1 MRTDSCLQKASLLAT
16 HFYFFAIA
24 ALGLCA
30 SGQEFSP
37 TITSFTP
44 NTGTNGTMVTVRGAN
59 FVNVTRVTFN
69 GVDGVVTP
77 FSSTRLLVEVPAH
90 AETGPI
96 SVTTPAG
103 TTISADIFT
112 YINVL
117 APGITGFSPAQGSA
131 GTSVTI
137 EGTNLLT
144 ATSIK
149 FNGVPGAIKIL
160 GGVLFGTVPANATS
174 GPITIE
180 TPEGISESANPFT
193 VVQLNTAPTIT
204 SFSPATGDAG
214 TTSVTIRGAN
224 LAGVTSVKFNGH
236 DATFSL
242 FANVLLAKV
251 PASATTGRITVVGP
265 NGAATSGG
273 TFTVTVKQPPAIT
286 GFSPASGTPG
296 TAVQI
301 NGNNFGNV
309 GAVRFGGVNATTFG
323 LLGSSVIAT
332 VPSGALSGP
341 ITVVTSTGSAT
352 SDSFF
357 RVESL
362 PVPQISEVTPGA
374 GVKGGQIEIKGE
386 NLGGTTEVRFN
397 GVAAEFTIL
406 GQDVFAKVP
415 TAASTGLITI
425 KTPAGEATSP
435 GPFTI
440 LDVSVG
446 PGIGSFNPSIGP
458 IGTVVEI
465 RGTNFT
471 DVTSVKFGGATAA
484 FTNLF
489 SGLISAIVPPN
500 GVSGLIEVATLTGT
514 NSSVTSFLVIDPSLL
529 LPEITGFQPVHGIPT
544 TAVKIAGNR
553 LAGVQVVRFNG
564 IAAQF
569 SVISANELSAIAPV
583 GAVTGPIT
591 VTTSDANVTSVDSF
605 QVDPLPAPAIASFT
619 PAKGLVGTVIQITG
633 ANLIGVSDVKVGGV
647 TAQFESTSPTSVT
660 LTVPVGGVSGAL
672 AVTTP
677 GGQAVST
684 GTFRVLISPSITG
697 VAPGSAL
704 AGSAVQIQGA
714 NFEGVS
720 SVKFGDISAAFVIL
734 SDKQIDTTVPAGAV
748 TGLVTVST
756 EAGVAT
762 SASPFRVLLPPIITS
777 LTPAKGLAG
786 VPVDVKGSNF
796 VGVTEV
802 KLNGTPVKFAVISD
816 TLVSFAAPPG
826 QAGSGKVS
834 IVAEGGV
841 AVSTESFEIL
851 VPPAIASFSPLKG
864 NVGTPVEIAGN
875 GLEGVTA
882 VSFGGVAAEFTVKSG
897 QLISCVVPKDAVT
910 GIITIVSP
918 LGTVTSAASFEIE
931 SEKVDPPTMA
941 VAAIDGGQIEI
952 SWPDAAKVFVLQENE
967 DVGAVN
973 GWKDLGAAPVVAGGR
988 FKVLVNGAA
997 GLRFYR
1003 LAHP

>member
-1 MRTDSCLQKASLLAT
+1 MRTHLCFQSPNLLAT
-16 HFYFFAIA
+16 RLWLFVLA

-44 NTGTNGTMVTVRGAN
+44 DTGTNGTLVTVRGAN

-69 GVDGVVTP
+69 GIEGVVTP
-77 FSSTRLLVEVPAH
+77 FSSTRLLVEVPIH
-90 AETGPI
+90 AETGLI

-137 EGTNLLT
+137 EGTNLLA

-149 FNGVPGAIKIL
+149 FNGLPGAIKIL

-180 TPEGISESANPFT
+180 TPEGISESASPFT

-204 SFSPATGDAG
+204 SFSPASGVAG
-214 TTSVTIRGAN
+214 TTSVTIRGSN
-224 LAGVTSVKFNGH
+224 LAGVTSVKFNGQ
-236 DATFSL
+236 AAMFSV

-251 PASATTGRITVVGP
+251 PANAATGLITVSGP
-265 NGAATSGG
+265 TGTATSSS
-273 TFTVTVKQPPAIT
+273 TFTVTVKQPPAVT

-301 NGNNFGNV
+301 NGINFANV
-309 GAVRFGGVNATTFG
+309 SAVRFGGVNATTFG

-341 ITVVTSTGSAT
+341 ITVVTPTGSAT

-357 RVESL
+357 QVENL
-362 PVPQISEVTPGA
+362 PVPQITEVTPGA
-374 GVKGGQIEIKGE
+374 GVKGAQIEIKGV
-386 NLGGTTEVRFN
+386 NLGGTIEVRFN
-397 GVAAEFTIL
+397 GVAAEFSVL
-406 GQDVFAKVP
+406 GQDLFAKVP
-415 TAASTGLITI
+415 TSATTGLITI
-425 KTPAGEATSP
+425 KTPGGAATSP
-435 GPFTI
+435 EPFTI
-440 LDVSVG
+440 LDASVG
-446 PGIGSFNPSIGP
+446 PGIGSFNPSKGP
-458 IGTVVEI
+458 IGTDVEI

-544 TAVKIAGNR
+544 TAVKITGNR

-564 IAAQF
+564 ISAQF
-569 SVISANELSAIAPV
+569 SITSANELSAIAPV

-591 VTTSDANVTSVDSF
+591 VTTSDANVTSIDSF
-605 QVDPLPAPAIASFT
+605 QVDPLPAPSIASFT
-619 PAKGLVGTVIQITG
+619 PAKGLAGTVIQITG
-633 ANLIGVSDVKVGGV
+633 ANLIGVSEVKIGGV
-647 TAQFESTSPTSVT
+647 TAQFESTSSTLLT
-660 LTVPVGGVSGAL
+660 LTVPASGVSGAL
-672 AVTTP
+672 TVTTP

-684 GTFRVLISPSITG
+684 GTLRVLVPPAITG
-697 VAPGSAL
+697 VVPTSAL
-704 AGSAVQIQGA
+704 VGTIVQIQGA
-714 NFEGVS
+714 NFVGVS
-720 SVKFGDISAAFVIL
+720 SVKFGDISATFVL
-734 SDKQIDTTVPAGAV
+734 VSDKQINATVPAGAV
-748 TGLVTVST
+748 TGLVSVNT

-762 SASPFRVLLPPIITS
+762 SASPFRILFPPIITGLS
-777 LTPAKGLAG
+777 PVKGLAG
-786 VPVDVKGSNF
+786 VAVDVKGSNF

-802 KLNGTPVKFAVISD
+802 KLNGAPVKFAVISD
-816 TLVSFAAPPG
+816 NLVSFAAAG
-826 QAGSGKVS
+826 QAGSGNVS

-851 VPPAIASFSPLKG
+851 VPPAIASLAPLKG
-864 NVGTPVEIAGN
+864 TVGASVEITGS
-875 GLEGVTA
+875 GLADVTA
-882 VSFGGVAAEFTVKSG
+882 VSFGGVAAEFTVKSA
-897 QLISCVVPKDAVT
+897 QAITCVVPKNAVT
-910 GIITIVSP
+910 GPITIVSP

-931 SEKVDPPTMA
+931 VEKIDPPTMA

-952 SWPDAAKVFVLQENE
+952 SWPDIAKGFVLQENG
-967 DVGAVN
+967 DIGALD
-973 GWKDLGAAPVVAGGR
+973 GWKELGAAPVAAGGK